1 MTPGKKTKM
10 IKQTKFRTGILLL
23 MILMAALSRL
33 LPHPDNVTP
42 VGAMALFGGAYFSR
56 KYLAFLVPLLAMW
69 LSDLVLN
76 NLIYARLYPDYYEG
90 FVWMGNLWVY
100 ASFVL
105 IGIVGIRLLKK
116 VSVRKLV
123 GASLIGS
130 ILFFLVTNFGSWM
143 VDPMYPKTTS
153 GLLAAYGAGIPFFRN
168 TLLGDLLYCGVLFGV
183 FELAK
188 SQWTVL
194 RRQPVKA

>member
-1 MTPGKKTKM
+1 MT
-10 IKQTKFRTGILLL
+10 KQTKFRTGVLLL
-23 MILMAALSRL
+23 MIVMAALSRL

-76 NLIYARLYPDYYEG
+76 NIIYARLYPDYYDG

-100 ASFVL
+100 ASFIL
-105 IGIVGIRLLKK
+105 IGLVGMSLLKK
-116 VSVRKLV
+116 VTMRNVV
-123 GASLIGS
+123 GTSLIGS
-130 ILFFLVTNFGSWM
+130 VIFFLITNFGAWM
-143 VDPMYPKTTS
+143 VDPLYPKTTG

-168 TLLGDLLYCGVLFGV
+168 TLLGDLVYCGILFGG
-183 FELAK
+183 FEWAK
-188 SQWTVL
+188 SQWKVL
-194 RRQPVKA
+194 GRQPLKA